1 MNARIPTTFPRNA
14 GASGD
19 VFSPS
24 DRKIIRME
32 DYRRDQLRL
41 RPAPTVHLPGWMIAC
56 ATNDPTPPTG
66 APAAALRAAA

>member
-24 DRKIIRME
+24 DRKIIRMDE
-32 DYRRDQLRL
+32 WRRDRY
-41 RPAPTVHLPGWMIAC
+41 RALPMPSLAVAVWMIPA
-56 ATNDPTPPTG
+56 NDPTPPTG
-66 APAAALRAAA
+66 APAAAMRAA